1 MKNMNPGPTLFTTNP
16 QNIYAVFLLFI
27 VANLIMLPMGWLCIK
42 AAKRILRVPR
52 DVLMP
57 VIMLFCLVG
66 AFAMNNT
73 AFDIGIMLVAG
84 VLAWLLEANDIPIT
98 PLILGVVLGGMLEE
112 HLVSSL
118 IKADGNVLAF
128 FARPIAA
135 GLGIVTFLI
144 WLSPLLRLRRRST
157 AGAAA

>member
-1 MKNMNPGPTLFTTNP
+1 
-16 QNIYAVFLLFI
+16 
-27 VANLIMLPMGWLCIK
+27 
-42 AAKRILRVPR
+42 
-52 DVLMP
+52 
-57 VIMLFCLVG
+57 
-66 AFAMNNT
+66 
-73 AFDIGIMLVAG
+73 
-84 VLAWLLEANDIPIT
+84 VLAWVLEANDFPIT

-135 GLGIVTFLI
+135 GLGIVTFLV